1 MAGQPTLYDLS
12 GKGIHVSFTTANIAG
27 KPVFSYHDAHQTKT
41 FTGDEIKIETTVIG
55 EMVTVFLLRT
65 IDGPSTSFSVLLP
78 GVRLPP
84 SNIANITAEGIT
96 TLHRSSI
103 IGPPIGQIESYA
115 VQPLEGTA
123 RFVES

>member
-1 MAGQPTLYDLS
+1 MARQPTLYDLS

-55 EMVTVFLLRT
+55 RDGHGVPAADHRWTFDVFLCAASRRAVAAVQHRQYH
-65 IDGPSTSFSVLLP
+65 G
-78 GVRLPP
+78 R
-84 SNIANITAEGIT
+84 GIT